1 MRRHIPVALR
11 RPFLGRAVD
20 DRAAGAPAG
29 AAPVLVLTCYGKA
42 DCPLCDKAKGPVA
55 RAVAA
60 ARRPVRVEWVDITS
74 DPALLGRW
82 GERIPVVCA
91 GETVLAE
98 GWIAEGRLRRA
109 LVAALAGSPDG
120 GAADGRSG

>member
-1 MRRHIPVALR
+1 MRRHIPTTLR
-11 RPFLGRAVD
+11 WPFLGRAVN
-20 DRAAGAPAG
+20 DRAAGAA
-29 AAPVLVLTCYGKA
+29 LVLTCYGKE

-55 RAVAA
+55 RAVA
-60 ARRPVRVEWVDITS
+60 RRPVRVEWVDITS
-74 DPALLGRW
+74 DSALLARW

-109 LVAALAGSPDG
+109 LDAALVGSPDG